1 MKDIAIENSDIVIK
15 YGDFVIS
22 ESDSQDVSLILNSI
36 PGDWVN
42 DSVIGVDIS
51 QFINDESDFL
61 TIYNTIKRHLNR
73 DSKSLD
79 NFNINSEGIIEITLK

>member
-15 YGDFVIS
+15 DGDFVIS